1 MLGIDR
7 NTVASLDVAKALER
21 IRYDVRSDFIFAPH
35 YSSIFTH
42 AGDELWDRL
51 KAEVESGRFEP
62 SLPHRIE
69 VPKQSRLS
77 RPGAILAPEDRLLYQ
92 LLVDGIA
99 PTAELQL
106 DRARVFSHVLQDD
119 TAKMFED
126 SHAGYARMKETLRA
140 LGSSGEWEIAIRTD
154 VASFYERIYQH
165 SLVNLLNASGCEGTM
180 VAALERLLNAW
191 TEKDSHGLLQGMAP
205 SDFLGNF
212 YLCGLDADLKLREI
226 PSARYVDDIY
236 VFRHSYNEAL
246 VTLMDLTRY
255 LRDEGLLLNEGKTD
269 ILPAAKLVAEETEL
283 DKMFKD
289 AHDEVVAMDEVDG
302 WAFYGFQT
310 IYEDP
315 ASGEEIEQDL
325 TDEEIRT
332 RQMELMATMS
342 LYGKREDV
350 SKKQVENIDKFCLP
364 IFASARIGDA
374 AADAI
379 DGITARPHMS
389 NIYASYL
396 SRLTAHDD
404 ALVEVFQDRISL
416 AALPYDWQTMWTLA
430 TLLSAQHAPVGWV
443 DEALRIL
450 RDGRRA
456 EGLRAICTLFA
467 AKFGNASQRRLL
479 KQHYSDE
486 TSSYVQAAILFSSR
500 YFPKSER
507 DTCVS
512 AWGGHSLTNSLI
524 AKVVKILN

>member
-7 NTVASLDVAKALER
+7 DTVASLDVAKALDR

-35 YSSIFTH
+35 YSSIFAH

-51 KAEVESGRFEP
+51 RSEVESGRFEP
-62 SLPHRIE
+62 SLPLTIE
-69 VPKQSRLS
+69 VPKRSRLS
-77 RPGAILAPEDRLLYQ
+77 RPGTILAPEDRLLYQ

-106 DRARVFSHVLQDD
+106 DRARVFSYVLQDD
-119 TAKMFED
+119 GPKMFED
-126 SHAGYARMKETLRA
+126 SHIGYARMKETLRI
-140 LGSSGEWEIAIRTD
+140 LGSSGEWKIAIRTD

-165 SLVNLLNASGCEGTM
+165 SLVNLLNASGCEGTV
-180 VAALERLLNAW
+180 VAALEKLLNAW

-212 YLCGLDADLKLREI
+212 YLCGLDADLKIRDI
-226 PSARYVDDIY
+226 PSVRYVDDVY
-236 VFRHSYNEAL
+236 VFRNSYDEAL

-269 ILPAAKLVAEETEL
+269 ILPAERLVAEETEL

-289 AHDEVVAMDEVDG
+289 AHDEVVAMDEIDG
-302 WAFYGFQT
+302 WAFYGFQA

-315 ASGEEIEQDL
+315 ASGEE
-325 TDEEIRT
+325 TEEELSEAEIHT

-342 LYGKREDV
+342 LYAKRIDA
-350 SKKQVENIDKFCLP
+350 SKTQLENIDKFCLP
-364 IFASARIGDA
+364 ILASARIDDA
-374 AADAI
+374 STDAL
-379 DGITARPHMS
+379 DGITSRPHMS

-396 SRLTAHDD
+396 SRLTSHDD
-404 ALVEVFQDRISL
+404 ALVELFQERISL
-416 AALPYDWQTMWTLA
+416 GALPYDWQTMWTLTA
-430 TLLSAQHAPVGWV
+430 LLPAQRAPAGWL
-443 DEALRIL
+443 DETLRIL

-456 EGLRAICTLFA
+456 EGLRAICALFA

-486 TSSYVQAAILFSSR
+486 TSSYVQSALLFSSR

-512 AWGGHSLTNSLI
+512 AWGGHSFTNSLI